1 MAKDPAFLFYSND
14 FLAGVQDLTFEE
26 RGQYITLL
34 CVLHQ
39 KGRINDK
46 TIKLCVGNAAA
57 DVLAKFRQDSA
68 GLWYNERLEEEIEKR
83 RAHAE
88 KQRLRATEGW
98 KKRKNEGSS
107 KPETSHGNATAMPLE
122 DVNENVIVNKDLSK
136 SKKAQIVFPFQ
147 SEQFNQAWANW
158 KTYRKQSG
166 KPYKSELSEQA
177 ALKKLSLY
185 PEHIAIKMIEESIA
199 NSWQGLFELKNQTNG
214 KSTTDRT
221 ASLVEGFAQRVMQV
235 ANKK

>member
-14 FLAGVQDLTFEE
+14 FLAGVQDLTMEE

-46 TIKLCVGNAAA
+46 TIRLCVGNAAA

-68 GLWYNERLEEEIEKR
+68 GLWYNERLEIEIEKR
-83 RAHAE
+83 RAHAD

-98 KKRKNEGSS
+98 KKRKNEENS
-107 KPETSHGNATAMPLE
+107 KTEVSHGNATAMPLE
-122 DVNENVIVNKDLSK
+122 DVNENRNENVITNK
-136 SKKAQIVFPFQ
+136 SKKEKAEIVLPFN
-147 SEQFNQAWANW
+147 SAEFVNAWDNW

-166 KPYKSELSEQA
+166 KPYRSELSEQA
-177 ALKKLSLY
+177 ALKKLSNY
-185 PEHIAIKMIEESIA
+185 PEPTAIKMIEESIA
-199 NSWQGLFELKNQTNG
+199 NSWQGIFELKNKNNGNTNSAEITTGRTYAG
-214 KSTTDRT
+214 K
-221 ASLVEGFAQRVMQV
+221 L
-235 ANKK
+235 